1 MMDLYQRKKT
11 DSPTQNQEIQ
21 SKKRGKIKEK
31 SEEKFFTKKSLDIFF
46 LIHVCHLEYQSRISN
61 LFSFFQSDF
70 KQKRLDLKWHKGHLY
85 NRWSTSDEAWVR
97 IRLNFSLDSLQA
109 GPLCL
114 FSKGLKLIALSK
126 FNSFI
131 QYCVMCHSY
140 VYHCTEFWR
149 IIRKLVSSLYFSQ
162 QGIWN

>member
-85 NRWSTSDEAWVR
+85 NRCWA
-97 IRLNFSLDSLQA
+97 
-109 GPLCL
+109 
-114 FSKGLKLIALSK
+114 
-126 FNSFI
+126 
-131 QYCVMCHSY
+131 
-140 VYHCTEFWR
+140 TEEEWR
-149 IIRKLVSSLYFSQ
+149 
-162 QGIWN
+162 N

>member
-1 MMDLYQRKKT
+1 MDLYQRKKT

-85 NRWSTSDEAWVR
+85 NRCSVLRYQSSSPVVVVECLISSYSQKITTFLHCFSIDTFIVCVLILSIAWCCR
-97 IRLNFSLDSLQA
+97 Q
-109 GPLCL
+109 GPADTIN
-114 FSKGLKLIALSK
+114 GLKG
-126 FNSFI
+126 
-131 QYCVMCHSY
+131 
-140 VYHCTEFWR
+140 R
-149 IIRKLVSSLYFSQ
+149 D
-162 QGIWN
+162 

>member
-85 NRWSTSDEAWVR
+85 NRCYTPLYAPLDNLMRHLTIRPGCGSD
-97 IRLNFSLDSLQA
+97 
-109 GPLCL
+109 
-114 FSKGLKLIALSK
+114 
-126 FNSFI
+126 
-131 QYCVMCHSY
+131 
-140 VYHCTEFWR
+140 
-149 IIRKLVSSLYFSQ
+149 
-162 QGIWN
+162 

>member
-85 NRWSTSDEAWVR
+85 NRW
-97 IRLNFSLDSLQA
+97 
-109 GPLCL
+109 GPLYL
-114 FSKGLKLIALSK
+114 PARW
-126 FNSFI
+126 FI
-131 QYCVMCHSY
+131 NWQI
-140 VYHCTEFWR
+140 T
-149 IIRKLVSSLYFSQ
+149 LY
-162 QGIWN
+162 G

>member
-85 NRWSTSDEAWVR
+85 NRCEHLCTGDGGGETKEGREDEEGEEREAANQPGG
-97 IRLNFSLDSLQA
+97 RLQGVQHRGDQGQHRQVSGHCQTEVSISSCIYYHFS
-109 GPLCL
+109 
-114 FSKGLKLIALSK
+114 F
-126 FNSFI
+126 
-131 QYCVMCHSY
+131 
-140 VYHCTEFWR
+140 
-149 IIRKLVSSLYFSQ
+149 
-162 QGIWN
+162 

>member
-85 NRWSTSDEAWVR
+85 NRCFENSPILRYPLGSMYSNIRNTLRHRSPNVSWVSFELWQIFLVFSTKFHNIDVEQ
-97 IRLNFSLDSLQA
+97 ILFSLKAVNFDRY
-109 GPLCL
+109 
-114 FSKGLKLIALSK
+114 LSK
-126 FNSFI
+126 FFESF
-131 QYCVMCHSY
+131 
-140 VYHCTEFWR
+140 
-149 IIRKLVSSLYFSQ
+149 
-162 QGIWN
+162 